1 MACGSCGV
9 SKNGTKGCSGGCSGG
24 CNRMNTFDWLTDLD
38 IEDWATKELLGI
50 ELVEISFKNGA
61 RKDFFQNPTH
71 TRTTTGDLVLVEI
84 PGGGG
89 YDVGQISLSGELVRL
104 QMKKKSVKEKS
115 VTLNVIRRANERD
128 TEKLQE
134 IRNAEREVM
143 IRARTIARTLD
154 LDMKVGDVEF
164 QGDGR
169 KATFFYT
176 ADGRVDFREL
186 IRHYAKEFKVKIEMR
201 QIGSRQESARVGG
214 LGTCG
219 RELCCSTWLS
229 DFKTVSTAAARYQQ
243 MTINQIKLS
252 GACGRL
258 KCCLNYELDTY
269 LDALEEFPDNAERL
283 YLVSGRAYLIK
294 TDVFRGILTYVMETG
309 EDRGK
314 YFMLGIADVKNVLE
328 AIERG
333 ETPNDLR
340 NLQIQP
346 GEAKRRRATAANR
359 GNATDDEDD
368 DEYEPEEEYED
379 VTGAIELRDDKRRK
393 RKRKRNRKKEG
404 NTPKTGAIEAK
415 EAKPEKSEKRT
426 ETRTEKPEKS
436 EKTERTEKRQP
447 NKKFEKP
454 NKNEKSEKNEQR
466 EKPNFQDRLKKVER
480 PEQQERPERTERP
493 PQRERPERAEKTGT
507 TEGGESADPKDKNPK
522 RDFKKKFK
530 KKPPVKDNKES

>member
-1 MACGSCGV
+1 
-9 SKNGTKGCSGGCSGG
+9 
-24 CNRMNTFDWLTDLD
+24 MNTFDWLTDLD
-38 IEDWATKELLGI
+38 IEDWATKELSGI
-50 ELVEISFKNGA
+50 ELVEISFKSGA

-89 YDVGQISLSGELVRL
+89 FDVGQISLSGELVRL
-104 QMKKKSVKEKS
+104 QMKKKGVKEKS

-128 TEKLQE
+128 AEKLNE
-134 IRNAEREVM
+134 VRVAERDVM

-169 KATFFYT
+169 KATFYYT

-243 MTINQIKLS
+243 VTINQIKLS

-269 LDALEEFPDNAERL
+269 LDALEEFPENAERL
-283 YLVSGRAYLIK
+283 YLLSGRAFLIK
-294 TDVFRGILTYVMETG
+294 TDVFRGLLTYVMESG

-314 YFMLGIADVKNVLE
+314 YFTLGIAEVKSVLS
-328 AIERG
+328 AIESG

-340 NLQIQP
+340 NLQVQP
-346 GEAKRRRATAANR
+346 GEAKRRRVAANNR
-359 GNATDDEDD
+359 GNAAEEDD
-368 DEYEPEEEYED
+368 DEDYEPDEEYED

-393 RKRKRNRKKEG
+393 RKRKRNRKKVG
-404 NTPKTGAIEAK
+404 GSTPKTETSATETK
-415 EAKPEKSEKRT
+415 EARPEKKAEA
-426 ETRTEKPEKS
+426 RTEKPE
-436 EKTERTEKRQP
+436 RRQP
-447 NKKFEKP
+447 PKKIERLP
-454 NKNEKSEKNEQR
+454 KNEKSDKPEQR
-466 EKPNFQDRLKKVER
+466 EKPPFQDRLKKVER
-480 PEQQERPERTERP
+480 PEQREKPERIEHPERL
-493 PQRERPERAEKTGT
+493 ERAEKTDAI
-507 TEGGESADPKDKNPK
+507 EGGDAANSKDKSPK
-522 RDFKKKFK
+522 KDFKKKFK
-530 KKPPVKDNKES
+530 KKPPVKDNKNI

>member
-9 SKNGTKGCSGGCSGG
+9 SKDGTKGCSGGCSGG

-104 QMKKKSVKEKS
+104 QMKKKGVKEKS
-115 VTLNVIRRANERD
+115 VTLNVIRKANERD
-128 TEKLQE
+128 AEKLQE
-134 IRNAEREVM
+134 IRNAERDSM

-201 QIGSRQESARVGG
+201 QIGARQESARVGG
-214 LGTCG
+214 IGTCG

-269 LDALEEFPDNAERL
+269 LDALEDFPDNAERL
-283 YLVSGRAYLIK
+283 YLGSGRAYLIK
-294 TDVFRGILTYVMETG
+294 TDVFRGMMTYVMETG

-314 YFMLGIADVKNVLE
+314 YFMLSVVDVKSVLE
-328 AIERG
+328 AIEKG
-333 ETPNDLR
+333 EAPNDLR
-340 NLQIQP
+340 NLQVQP
-346 GEAKRRRATAANR
+346 GEAKRRRATANGR
-359 GNATDDEDD
+359 TNSTDEEDEEDF
-368 DEYEPEEEYED
+368 EPDEEYED

-404 NTPKTGAIEAK
+404 FVPKTGAAEVK
-415 EAKPEKSEKRT
+415 ENKTDKPEKR
-426 ETRTEKPEKS
+426 PEARP
-436 EKTERTEKRQP
+436 EQREKRQP

-454 NKNEKSEKNEQR
+454 NKPEKTEKPEQREQREQR
-466 EKPNFQDRLKKVER
+466 EKPTFQERLKKMER
-480 PEQQERPERTERP
+480 PEQRERPERPEKPERPERP
-493 PQRERPERAEKTGT
+493 PQRERPEKTEV
-507 TEGGESADPKDKNPK
+507 TEGGEAANSKDKNPK
-522 RDFKKKFK
+522 KDFKKKFK